1 MDGLKL
7 CARSF

>member
-7 CARSF
+7 